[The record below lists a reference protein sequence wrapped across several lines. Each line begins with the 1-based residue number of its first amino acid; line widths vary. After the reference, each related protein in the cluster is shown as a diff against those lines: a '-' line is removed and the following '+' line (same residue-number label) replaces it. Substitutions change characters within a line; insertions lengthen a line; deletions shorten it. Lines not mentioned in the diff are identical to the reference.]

1 MTNQIF
7 KLPPR
12 KWYSL
17 EQAIKRIKQLTGE
30 ELEIEDLIHYWK
42 IRKLEICTYCLMT
55 PVEITIGNTIL
66 NNNDGFSLCICY
78 DHREEN
84 DFKYKIKDVL
94 EFVKLDER
102 GNEYNYESAEYNPI
116 TSIEEHYNPAY
127 YITERPVTEDEIHG
141 EGVFYIHGLLSV
153 IPQYG
158 INILKEVSFNS
169 NIIQFVT
176 PKNDE
181 NDYRIGLEIIN
192 FNDEIHLDK
201 NQLYILN
208 DDLEDFINNKA
219 NPPELEQ
226 YKHPKI
232 STKTLN
238 AQAEFLRNLIITQY
252 GEDYANNIRR
262 ELDNPSSEIRQ
273 DFEKKGLPTPSGKA
287 VDRWINQ
294 P

>member
-1 MTNQIF
+1 MNQDY

-12 KWYSL
+12 KWYTL

-30 ELEIEDLIHYWK
+30 ELEIADLIHYWK

-55 PVEITIGNTIL
+55 PVKITIGNTIL
-66 NNNDGFSLCICY
+66 NNNGFSLFIYY
-78 DHREEN
+78 DHRKEN
-84 DFKYKIKDVL
+84 EFKYKIKDVL

-102 GNEYNYESAEYNPI
+102 GNEYNYETTEYNHI
-116 TSIEEHYNPAY
+116 TNIEEHYNPAY
-127 YITERPVTEDEIHG
+127 YITERAVTEDEMHG

-153 IPQYG
+153 IPQNG
-158 INILKEVSFNS
+158 INIIKEVSFDS

-176 PKNDE
+176 PKNNE
-181 NDYRIGLEIIN
+181 NDYRIGLEIVN
-192 FNDEIHLDK
+192 FDDEIYLDK

-219 NPPELEQ
+219 NPPIPEQ
-226 YKHPKI
+226 YKHPP
-232 STKTLN
+232 TKTLN
-238 AQAEFLRNLIITQY
+238 AQAEFIRNLLIMFYDETT
-252 GEDYANNIRR
+252 ANNIRK
-262 ELDNPSSEIRQ
+262 ELDNPNSEIRK
-273 DFEKKGLPTPSGKA
+273 DFEQKGLPTPSGKT